1 VTGID
6 VPEVDYAALIEPARV
21 HGSLYTDPAI
31 FADELE
37 RIWYRTWV
45 YVGHESE
52 VPEPDDFVLK
62 HIGPQELIMTRSADG
77 RLHLLFNRCSH
88 RGNAVCVERSGT
100 AASFRCP
107 YHGWNFHNTGALLG
121 VPHPEGYGGRGAPD
135 PTGLGLSPVA
145 RMDVHEGFV
154 FASLAPEGPTL
165 REHLG
170 GAADELSRLARLS
183 PAGAVRLTAGWLRHR
198 TGANWKFLVENET
211 DGYHPQFVHGSIFRV
226 AGSGIGALYGERSAA
241 RTRAF
246 ENGHSEN
253 DLRPEFRRIRRPLA
267 WFGTSEERVPDYVAA
282 MRDRHG
288 GDAERILT
296 EGAPHVMVFPNLFI
310 AEISIFVIQPVAV
323 DLTVQHVTAV
333 QFAGAPDLNARML
346 QQCVGSVGPAGLL
359 LADDAEMYE
368 RNQAGVA
375 QRRPEWIDTRRGIG
389 RERVDERGYRVGS
402 ANDETAIRGFWRHYL
417 RTMTAQAATAAADP
431 RTADRA
437 VSDLPAAAAP

>member
-1 VTGID
+1 VTTID
-6 VPEVDYAALIEPARV
+6 YRALIEPQRV

-37 RIWYRTWV
+37 RIWYRSWV

-62 HIGPQELIMTRSADG
+62 HIGPQELIMTRAADG
-77 RLHLLFNRCSH
+77 ALHLLSNRCTH
-88 RGNAVCVERSGT
+88 RGNAVCVQRSGR

-107 YHGWNFHNTGALLG
+107 YHGWNFRNTGALLG
-121 VPHPEGYGGRGAPD
+121 VPHPEGYGGRRGPD
-135 PTGLGLSPVA
+135 PATLGLAHVA

-154 FASLAPEGPTL
+154 FASLAADGPTL
-165 REHLG
+165 RDHLD

-183 PAGAVRLTAGWLRHR
+183 PEGALQLTTGWLRHR
-198 TGANWKFLVENET
+198 ARANWKFLVENET

-226 AGSGIGALYGERSAA
+226 AGSGIGELYGERSAA
-241 RTRAF
+241 VTRAF

-253 DLRPEFRRIRRPLA
+253 DLRPEFGRIGRPLA
-267 WFGTSEERVPDYVAA
+267 WFGTTEDRVPGYVSA

-288 GDAERILT
+288 DDADRLLT

-323 DLTVQHVTAV
+323 DQTVQHVTSV

-375 QRRPEWIDTRRGIG
+375 QRRPEWIDTRRGIA
-389 RERVDERGYRVGS
+389 RERVDERGYRVGA

-417 RTMTAQAATAAADP
+417 RTMTSPAGPANGSPDGSTAVEVP
-431 RTADRA
+431 L
-437 VSDLPAAAAP
+437 VHNP